1 MAFPNRTFLIVEH
14 NPDGLE
20 LISWTLA
27 RKYPEA
33 EIQHVVETADA
44 LELLHRES
52 VDAVIVHRPIG
63 MDGLEAIR
71 AIRHARAA
79 IPIIMVSS
87 VDYSREAIEAGA
99 TSFLHYDSWLMLGGV
114 VEDVLNRPGSQNPWV
129 VYSNSQEQRA
139 G

>member
-27 RKYPEA
+27 RKYPDA
-33 EIQHVVETADA
+33 SIQHVVETCDA
-44 LELLHRES
+44 IEILQRDS

-71 AIRHARAA
+71 AIRDGRPA

-99 TSFLHYDSWLMLGGV
+99 TSFLHYDAWLVLGGV
-114 VEDVLNRPGSQNPWV
+114 VEDALNRPGSQNPWFAH
-129 VYSNSQEQRA
+129 SSRGEQRVE
-139 G
+139 